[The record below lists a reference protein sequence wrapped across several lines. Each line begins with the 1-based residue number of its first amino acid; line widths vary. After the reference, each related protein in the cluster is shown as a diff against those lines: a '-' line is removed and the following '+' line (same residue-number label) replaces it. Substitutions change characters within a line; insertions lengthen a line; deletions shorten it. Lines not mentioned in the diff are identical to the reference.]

1 MKRQVKNKKEPK
13 CMGKLAHPT
22 ASSCGVVYLAAFF
35 AATGARDRRTR
46 RVTAHLIGFEG
57 PGLVRS
63 GSSIDRSPGVL
74 LESKASKIENES
86 NDQTSRVESSHAPVP
101 EL

>member
-1 MKRQVKNKKEPK
+1 MKRRVKKREAK

-63 GSSIDRSPGVL
+63 GSSIDRSRGVL
-74 LESKASKIENES
+74 LESKASKIETEL
-86 NDQTSRVESSHAPVP
+86 SRVESRTRP
-101 EL
+101 